1 MASPFD
7 ALGDL
12 VRGATFDDFLLR
24 PQHSV
29 IERRDPSVI
38 DLSCRFSTH
47 ITLKRPLVSANM
59 DTVTRAPMAIV
70 QAEEGG
76 LGIIDRGFRNGDIE
90 PQVREVEKVK
100 RMQHIIIR
108 DPYAVTPSTPLA
120 DAVAMMRRTRAGTLV
135 VVEGP
140 RRLKGLLTERD
151 VRFVNTREGTV
162 ASRMTPVEQLI
173 KGEGELTLD
182 VAERLMVER
191 KVKKL
196 PLVDKNGT
204 LIGLITAKDITRQER
219 LPFATRD
226 GHGRLR
232 VGAAIGATGDYLER
246 AAELVKAHV
255 DVIVIDIAHGHSM
268 VMTKAIDD
276 FRKAFPAV
284 ELVAG
289 NVATADGVRFLAE
302 RGVNA
307 IKVGIGPGGGCTT
320 RITTSF
326 GVPQLQALYECGLA
340 ANPAGAAHHGPD
352 SDSIPLIADGGV
364 KRHGAILE
372 AILFGGDTV
381 MLGSMFAGTEETP
394 GEVVQKSVVLPDQQR
409 SVKVPFK
416 VLRGMASIQAIR
428 DRLDVED
435 EDVLDLEAIGAEG
448 TEVSVPARGSV
459 RPIIHDIFKHLCSS
473 ISYGGARSLA
483 ELKQMFRADP
493 MKYLVKL
500 SASAKRESYER

>member
-1 MASPFD
+1 MPTGFD
-7 ALGDL
+7 ALVDL

-24 PQHSV
+24 PQFSV
-29 IERRDPSVI
+29 IERRDPSAI

-76 LGIIDRGFRNGDIE
+76 LGIVDRGFRNGDIG

-108 DPYAVTPSTPLA
+108 DPYAVTPETPLA
-120 DAVAMMRRTRAGTLV
+120 AAATLMKRSRAGTLV
-135 VVEGP
+135 VVDGN

-151 VRFVNTREGTV
+151 LRFVDTAGGTV
-162 ASRMTPVEQLI
+162 ASRMTPVEALVV
-173 KGEGELTLD
+173 GHGELSLG
-182 VAERLMVER
+182 VAEQVMVER

-196 PLVDKNGT
+196 PLVDDQGT
-204 LIGLITAKDITRQER
+204 LLGLITAKDIDRQER

-226 GHGRLR
+226 AHGRLR
-232 VGAAIGATGDYLER
+232 VGAAIGATGDYIER

-255 DVIVIDIAHGHSM
+255 DVIVIDIAHGHST
-268 VMTKAIDD
+268 VMARAIDA
-276 FRKAFPAV
+276 FRKSFPDI

-289 NVATADGVRFLAE
+289 NVATGDGVRFLAE

-320 RITTSF
+320 RLTTSF
-326 GVPQLQALYECGLA
+326 GVPQLQALVECRQA
-340 ANPAGAAHHGPD
+340 AGEAGV
-352 SDSIPLIADGGV
+352 PLIADGGI

-372 AILFGGDTV
+372 ALLFGGDTV

-394 GEVVQKSVVLPDQQR
+394 GDVVQKSVLLPDQQR

-435 EDVLDLEAIGAEG
+435 DEVVDLESIGAEG

-459 RPIIHDIFKHLCSS
+459 RPIVHDILKHLCSS
-473 ISYGGARSLA
+473 ISYGGARSLD
-483 ELKQMFRADP
+483 ELRQMFRADP
-493 MKYLVKL
+493 MRYLVKL
-500 SASAKRESYER
+500 SASSKRESYER

>member
-1 MASPFD
+1 MALGFD
-7 ALGDL
+7 ALADL

-24 PQHSV
+24 PQYSV
-29 IERRDPSVI
+29 IARRDPSAI

-70 QAEEGG
+70 LAEEGG

-90 PQVREVEKVK
+90 PQVREVGKVK

-108 DPYAVTPSTPLA
+108 DPYAVTPETPLSE
-120 DAVAMMRRTRAGTLV
+120 AVTLMRRRRAGTLV
-135 VVEGP
+135 VVDAA

-151 VRFVNTREGTV
+151 VRFVDTSDATV
-162 ASRMTPVEQLI
+162 ASRMTPVDALI
-173 KGEGELTLD
+173 TGAGELSLA
-182 VAERLMVER
+182 VAERMMVER

-196 PLVDKNGT
+196 PLVDQSGT
-204 LIGLITAKDITRQER
+204 LIGLITAKDIHRQER

-226 GHGRLR
+226 AHGRLR
-232 VGAAIGATGDYLER
+232 VGAAIGATGDFIER
-246 AAELVKAHV
+246 ATELVKAHV
-255 DVIVIDIAHGHSM
+255 DVIVIDIAHGHSI
-268 VMTKAIDD
+268 VMAKAIDT
-276 FRKAFPAV
+276 FRQSFPDT

-289 NVATADGVRFLAE
+289 NVATAEGVTFLAE

-307 IKVGIGPGGGCTT
+307 VKVGIGPGGGCTT
-320 RITTSF
+320 RLTTSF
-326 GVPQLQALYECGLA
+326 GVPQLQALYECATLVG
-340 ANPAGAAHHGPD
+340 PAEAGHHTV
-352 SDSIPLIADGGV
+352 PLIADGGI

-372 AILFGGDTV
+372 AMLFGGDTV

-435 EDVLDLEAIGAEG
+435 DDVVDMESIGAEG

-459 RPIIHDIFKHLCSS
+459 RPVLHDIFKHLCSS
-473 ISYGGARSLA
+473 ISYGGAQSLG
-483 ELKQMFRADP
+483 ELRDMFRADP
-493 MKYLVKL
+493 MRYLIKL
-500 SASAKRESYER
+500 SSSAKRESYER

>member
-1 MASPFD
+1 MASGFD
-7 ALGDL
+7 ALADL

-24 PQHSV
+24 PQCSV

-162 ASRMTPVEQLI
+162 ASSMTPVEALVT
-173 KGEGELTLD
+173 GEGELTLD

-204 LIGLITAKDITRQER
+204 LLGLITAKDITRQER

-226 GHGRLR
+226 THGRLR
-232 VGAAIGATGDYLER
+232 VGAAIGATGDFLER
-246 AAELVKAHV
+246 ADELVKAHV
-255 DVIVIDIAHGHSM
+255 DVIVIDIAHGHSV
-268 VMTKAIDD
+268 VMAKAIDA
-276 FRKAFPAV
+276 FRKQFPSI

-320 RITTSF
+320 RLTTSF
-326 GVPQLQALYECGLA
+326 GVPQLQALYECGMA
-340 ANPAGAAHHGPD
+340 GNPNH
-352 SDSIPLIADGGV
+352 SVPLIADGGI

-372 AILFGGDTV
+372 ALLFGGETV

-394 GEVVQKSVVLPDQQR
+394 GDVVQKSVVLPDQQR

-435 EDVLDLEAIGAEG
+435 DEFVDLEAIGAEG

-459 RPIIHDIFKHLCSS
+459 RPIIHDILKHLCSS
-473 ISYGGARSLA
+473 ISYGGAKSLA
-483 ELKQMFRADP
+483 ELRQMFREDP

-500 SASAKRESYER
+500 SSSSKRESYER